1 MGTFFFIDYI
11 VSYFVLLA
19 IDAPSWAWF
28 VYAGSALFWFVFWA
42 LSGSGT
48 NQETTNDHENS
59 NKTQQQTKVPCTE
72 D

>member
-11 VSYFVLLA
+11 VSFFILLS
-19 IDAPSWAWF
+19 IDAPRWAWF

-48 NQETTNDHENS
+48 DEKTTE
-59 NKTQQQTKVPCTE
+59 VPKKE
-72 D
+72 QS